1 MNKVFKKMTGRTFVS
16 NFKQFISVI
25 LIVFLSTML
34 LSGFLTNYSMLN
46 NTITTYFEETN
57 LADAWFYVDK
67 VTTQDEQFFIDSNIH
82 YEKRLYI
89 ETKMEISDS
98 SVSNNGKIYVYDG
111 KISNPYR
118 ETGMWGCVID
128 KKVAE
133 DNNLTI
139 GFDQVK
145 INFEHMINGQIIEI
159 DCFFQITGTMCLDEC
174 ANVSTAWPIFITK
187 EHFLSEINS
196 RLFEITNDETMKFDE
211 VPYNQILVK
220 TNRSNKNI
228 DEIITNVKNYYDTAN
243 DTKLSYVFKQDTIES
258 VVMLTDEIKQ
268 TKKMI
273 YVFPLIF
280 LLVSVLVI
288 LTTIDQLVL
297 QERQRIGTLKSIGIP
312 DKKIINHYSQ
322 FGAILCAIG
331 SVLGSLFGVMLVPGI
346 MFIKY
351 TLVYSIPNDYISLTI
366 PHLWILLSICLVTIL
381 GYIVARFACQSVM
394 KKKPI
399 ECLKFQINNSKI
411 YSKKNK
417 ILSKAPFSLKM
428 AIRNI
433 RLKPIRTVMAIIG
446 IAGCVALLLCGFGI
460 GDTLDNSVTYD
471 FGDNFRYDIT
481 TTYIKDNFEEELKK
495 MEGLLS
501 YENYQKMY
509 VIAKNGSYQK
519 NINLFKIQEKSFL
532 SRIHLDKGKVVISKG
547 IADELNVSDG
557 DTVTLILGGK
567 ERELQISSTFETSI
581 MNGIFVCEELGFDD
595 IYKINGMWIS
605 CVNISQ
611 EKVDYVNSINGT
623 NTATT
628 LSGMVDGMDTK
639 LSSINVMTTTL
650 KIFAVALAVVV
661 LLNLVF
667 LIFKERIREIAT
679 LKVIGRDIFS
689 ILLSLFYEILFMGF
703 IGSLFGICL
712 GYPLLVAVLSINKVD
727 ILHYIYN
734 IKFSSFFFSFIIVVL
749 TIISIM
755 GFCYLKIKKINMI
768 ESLKSS
774 E

>member
-1 MNKVFKKMTGRTFVS
+1 LWFQKV
-16 NFKQFISVI
+16 
-25 LIVFLSTML
+25 
-34 LSGFLTNYSMLN
+34 Y
-46 NTITTYFEETN
+46 
-57 LADAWFYVDK
+57 
-67 VTTQDEQFFIDSNIH
+67 
-82 YEKRLYI
+82 
-89 ETKMEISDS
+89 
-98 SVSNNGKIYVYDG
+98 
-111 KISNPYR
+111 
-118 ETGMWGCVID
+118 
-128 KKVAE
+128 
-133 DNNLTI
+133 
-139 GFDQVK
+139 
-145 INFEHMINGQIIEI
+145 
-159 DCFFQITGTMCLDEC
+159 
-174 ANVSTAWPIFITK
+174 
-187 EHFLSEINS
+187 FLSEINS

-481 TTYIKDNFEEELKK
+481 TTYTKDNFEEELKK